1 MQQEVLEG
9 HKHRNDF
16 TLLMSLEGHSVLSRR
31 LSYRVQSRSQEP
43 SEEMAVRNEGG
54 RRGAGRR
61 SGEVRSGGDPLVRKG

>member
-31 LSYRVQSRSQEP
+31 LSCRVQSRSQEP